1 MGRTTVKQKR
11 VVIMGAAGRDFH
23 NFNVAFRQDPQV
35 NVVAFTAAQIPGIDR
50 RRYPAELAGPYYPD
64 GIAIVPEES
73 LDALIAE
80 EHVDEVVFA
89 YSDVAHE
96 FVMHQASRVLA
107 AGADFSLLGPES
119 TMVECSVPVIA
130 VLAVRTGAGKS
141 PVSRFLA
148 DLLIAEGL
156 NPAIVRHPMPYG
168 DLNAQRVQR
177 FATLEDLDTQ
187 NATIEER
194 EDYEPHLQKGLIVW
208 AGVDYADIVAEA
220 QKESSILIW
229 DGGNNDF
236 SFLKADL
243 EIVVVDP
250 FRPGHELL
258 YHPGEVNLR
267 RARVVIVNKVNSAPP
282 ENVEEVIANVRGVNP
297 DAVVVKTDSIITVA
311 DGEKIRGKRVLVV
324 EDGPTLTHGGMAT
337 GAGVEAARQFGAA
350 EMIDPRPYAR
360 GVLAE
365 TYAKYPHLGPILPA
379 LGYYP
384 DQLRDL
390 EATVAAVPAD
400 IVLSATP
407 FALEKLIRVDKPVV
421 RVGYELGETGEPRL
435 SDFVRSFLRQQGLS
449 G

>member
-1 MGRTTVKQKR
+1 MKQKR

-23 NFNVAFRQDPQV
+23 NFNVVFRQDPQV
-35 NVVAFTAAQIPGIDR
+35 HVVAFTATQIPGIDR
-50 RRYPAELAGPYYPD
+50 RRYPAELAGPYYPE
-64 GIAIVPEES
+64 GIPIVPEDT
-73 LDALIAE
+73 LAALIADE
-80 EHVDEVVFA
+80 DVDEVVFA

-119 TMVECSVPVIA
+119 TMVDCSVPVIA

-141 PVSRFLA
+141 PASRFLA

-156 NPAIVRHPMPYG
+156 TPAIIRHPMPYG
-168 DLNAQRVQR
+168 DLIAQRVQR
-177 FATLEDLDTQ
+177 FASIEDLDTQ

-194 EDYEPHLQKGLIVW
+194 EDYEPHLQKGMVVW
-208 AGVDYADIVAEA
+208 AGVDYAAIAAEA
-220 QKESSILIW
+220 QKEASIIIW

-236 SFLKADL
+236 SFLRADL
-243 EIVVVDP
+243 EIVIVDP

-282 ENVEEVIANVRGVNP
+282 ENVEKVIANIRCVNP
-297 DAVVVKTDSIITVA
+297 DAVVVKTDSVINVQG
-311 DGEKIRGKRVLVV
+311 GESIRGKRVLVV

-337 GAGVEAARQFGAA
+337 GAGVEAARQFGAV
-350 EMIDPRPYAR
+350 EMIDPRPYAV

-400 IVLSATP
+400 IVVSATP
-407 FALEKLIRVDKPVV
+407 FALENLIKVEKPLV
-421 RVGYELGETGEPRL
+421 RVGYELAETGEPRL
-435 SDFVRSFLRQQGLS
+435 SDLVRAFLRGRGLA